1 MKPDLHPDDLDR
13 LVDGEGAPAELARI
27 EAHLVSCPACRAE
40 LAAKRNLS
48 AAIRRE
54 ATRHAAPAALKE
66 RWRTIPQA
74 GAAPIVGPAAA
85 EIVPFAP
92 AERRLRSARPRWLG
106 IAASAALAAVF
117 SGAAMH
123 VLDRE
128 TAETQSVAD
137 AVVSSHIRSLAPGHL
152 YDVESTDRH
161 TVKPWFNGKL
171 SFSPTVKDMTEQ
183 GFPLLGGRLDYIGR
197 QDAAALVYR
206 HDKHII
212 NVFVWPEAGDPG
224 ALAAG
229 PTEQGFNTLHWHQG
243 GMAYW
248 AVSDENRADL
258 QSFADHFR
266 D

>member
-13 LVDGEGAPAELARI
+13 LVDGEGTPAELARV
-27 EAHLVSCPACRAE
+27 EAHLTSCPACRAE
-40 LAAKRNLS
+40 LAAKRNLG

-54 ATRHAAPAALKE
+54 VTRHAAPDALKE
-66 RWRTIPQA
+66 RWRAIPQA
-74 GAAPIVGPAAA
+74 A
-85 EIVPFAP
+85 VPDTVAVSVLPFRSV
-92 AERRLRSARPRWLG
+92 ERRRAAPRWLG
-106 IAASAALAAVF
+106 IAASVALAAVF
-117 SGAAMH
+117 SAGATH
-123 VLDRE
+123 VFDRQTE
-128 TAETQSVAD
+128 VAQD
-137 AVVSSHIRSLAPGHL
+137 LADEIVSSHIRSLTPGHL

-171 SFSPTVKDMTEQ
+171 DFSPTVKDMAEQ

-197 QDAAALVYR
+197 REVAALVYR
-206 HDKHII
+206 HDKHVI
-212 NVFVWPEAGDPG
+212 NVFVWPEAVETR
-224 ALAAG
+224 AVAAR
-229 PTEQGFNTLHWHQG
+229 PAERGFNMFCWRQD